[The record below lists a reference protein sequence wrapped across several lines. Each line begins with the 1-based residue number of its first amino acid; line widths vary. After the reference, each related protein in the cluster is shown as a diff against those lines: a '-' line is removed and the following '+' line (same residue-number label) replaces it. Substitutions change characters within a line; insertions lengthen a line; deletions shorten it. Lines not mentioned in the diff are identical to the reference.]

1 MLENGAGTSVP
12 TANDVAQAGTSYDW
26 LTSSDGLVYWVES
39 SPEVGHAV
47 MSWDPSAASRRCH
60 LAGEGV
66 GSNLHAYGG
75 MPYAVLPHSE
85 IALVSASTGQ
95 VVAGTASTVSAHSY
109 GDLAWSDG
117 RLWCVREDAGGDELV
132 AADPASGELRVLR
145 STGGFL
151 ASPTA
156 NAGRLAWTQWDR
168 DVMPWDA
175 CNVWV
180 ADHGCS
186 GHLGVP
192 VHVAGSHDESA
203 VQPRW
208 GTDGSLYFLSDRTG
222 WWNLYRWHD
231 GGTEAVAP
239 MEAECATAP
248 WESGYANY
256 VLLPAGRIGMTVQHG
271 PVHRLVVVEADRSI
285 RAIELPYTTIKP
297 YLAAL
302 GDRIALIG
310 ASPTRSQEIAVVATD
325 GSDDIE
331 VIRRSS
337 GQIKAT
343 TELSVP
349 EIMKVRSGGA
359 DVHVL
364 FYPPAGG
371 ADHAPLIVRPHA
383 GPTYHSDL
391 RLDWEVQF
399 FTSRG
404 FAVADVDY
412 RGSTGYG
419 RAYRK
424 ALDGHWGRLDVE
436 DCHNVAE
443 YLLASGH
450 ARPGAVFISG
460 ASAGGYTA
468 LRAVCEDGPFS
479 LAVARS
485 AIVDPK
491 RWATTAP
498 RFQQPHAAIL
508 AHDVAEVRAER
519 VRRPVLLIHGDRDH
533 VAPID
538 DVLKLAADL
547 DDRKLLVRLLEIED
561 AGHYLSNPTALAAA
575 LEAEL
580 DAYAAVLK
588 AAGPAQG

>member
-1 MLENGAGTSVP
+1 MLENGTGTSVP
-12 TANDVAQAGTSYDW
+12 TAHEVAQAGTSYDW
-26 LTSSDGLVYWVES
+26 LTSFDGLLYWVES
-39 SPEVGHAV
+39 SPEVAQAV
-47 MSWDPSAASRRCH
+47 MSWDPSAATRSCH

-66 GSNLHAYGG
+66 GSSLHAYGG
-75 MPYAVLPHSE
+75 MPYAVLAESE
-85 IALVSASTGQ
+85 IALVNASAGQ
-95 VVAGTASTVSAHSY
+95 IVAGAVSTATAHSY
-109 GDLAWSDG
+109 GDLAWSDS
-117 RLWCVREDAGGDELV
+117 RLWCVREDGSGDEV
-132 AADPASGELRVLR
+132 VNVDPATGDLRVVR
-145 STGGFL
+145 STDGFL

-156 NAGRLAWTQWDR
+156 NAGRLAWTQWDK
-168 DVMPWDA
+168 DVMPWDS

-180 ADHGCS
+180 ADHGCD
-186 GHLGVP
+186 GHLGLP
-192 VHVAGSHDESA
+192 VHVAGSPDESA

-208 GTDGSLYFLSDRTG
+208 GVDGSLYFLSDRTG

-239 MEAECATAP
+239 MDAECATAP

-271 PVHRLVVVEADRSI
+271 PVHRLVVLEADRAI
-285 RAIELPYTTIKP
+285 RSIELPYTTIKP

-325 GSDDIE
+325 GSDDLE

-371 ADHAPLIVRPHA
+371 AGHAPLIVRPHA

-436 DCHNVAE
+436 DCRNVAE

-491 RWATTAP
+491 RWTTTAP

-519 VRRPVLLIHGDRDH
+519 VQRPVLLIHGDRDH

-561 AGHYLSNPTALAAA
+561 AGHYLSNPTALAEA

-580 DAYAAVLK
+580 TAYAAVLK